1 MGPFG
6 KDLLLTAFTDP
17 DLVFLEVFVKDSGLF
32 TCRNYTQ

>member
-17 DLVFLEVFVKDSGLF
+17 DFLEMFVKDSGLF